1 MFFLNMKGL
10 SRESDPV
17 DPMANCHET
26 FNNLSVFSF
35 QLQKIHAAPAAE
47 TGPVAMSLSA
57 AGCIKSVPLGVWL
70 RFSSSRPF
78 HSDASSTL
86 NIPQAWGRACGVMI
100 PTKTIR
106 AAETTQTKGCRVLA
120 PIISEGRMK
129 RLSKPVL
136 QGHSEPAAVNAGR
149 DV

>member
-1 MFFLNMKGL
+1 
-10 SRESDPV
+10 
-17 DPMANCHET
+17 MANCHET

-35 QLQKIHAAPAAE
+35 QSQKIHAAPAAAE

-57 AGCIKSVPLGVWL
+57 AGCIKSGLLEVWL
-70 RFSSSRPF
+70 RFSSSKPF

-86 NIPQAWGRACGVMI
+86 NITQARGHACGVMI